1 VSMFDEIVSNIKQ
14 NEINAYLDLLR
25 NVK

>member
-1 VSMFDEIVSNIKQ
+1 MFDEIVSNIKQ